1 MDAMSQAPQLANDAP
16 SPERAGLFTRLP
28 EADSLAAFGLR
39 VSRQFAHSRRK
50 GEQLA
55 LLWLEVALPVR
66 PDGSLSPK
74 DQDHLIHTVSL
85 RLRNRVRGADE
96 VVHVGEHCF
105 AVLLVAAGAAEAGLV
120 EQRLR
125 HALRGAY
132 GVDGRL
138 MQVGVRLGTAVFPE
152 AGRNGAELAEAA
164 RGNLPEVAGD

>member
-1 MDAMSQAPQLANDAP
+1 MSQAPQLVNNLPA
-16 SPERAGLFTRLP
+16 SERAGMYTQLP
-28 EADSLAAFGLR
+28 QADSTAAFGLR
-39 VSRQFAHSRRK
+39 VSRQFAQCRRK

-55 LLWLEVALPVR
+55 LLWLEIELRTR
-66 PDGSLSPK
+66 PDNSLGPAER
-74 DQDHLIHTVSL
+74 DHLMQTVSL

-96 VVHVGEHCF
+96 VVHMGEQCF

-125 HALRGAY
+125 QALRGAY

-138 MQVGVRLGTAVFPE
+138 MQVGVRLGTAVYPQ

-164 RGNLPEVAGD
+164 RANLPEAGGD